1 VHGSGSR
8 PGLTI
13 IPLIDYHQ
21 HWLWPQ
27 PVGSWGSRAANMC
40 VQSGTKGGGAKGR
53 PSFVMQ
59 PEVVPEDHE
68 ITFAS
73 PDYMPGQLPSPGILK
88 KLESR
93 IAAQVRPP
101 PPPICFS
108 VTLRIYPRP
117 PRCASSRVTWD
128 GQRR

>member
-1 VHGSGSR
+1 
-8 PGLTI
+8 
-13 IPLIDYHQ
+13 
-21 HWLWPQ
+21 
-27 PVGSWGSRAANMC
+27 MC

-93 IAAQVRPP
+93 IAAQVSPP
-101 PPPICFS
+101 PPPPPPPPHPS
-108 VTLRIYPRP
+108 TLSSRP
-117 PRCASSRVTWD
+117 PHPPRA
-128 GQRR
+128 